1 MICLTENQTRL
12 MELDTEYYDWYY
24 DNVGKPPSIWDDDYP
39 LEFELSEDGKLV
51 TKGLTEEEKIR
62 RKELTQKINKYNKEK
77 DLWIVREAYS
87 RYGYEVAE
95 WMARTRR
102 VEVPDDLYPCNGKQ
116 AQCSMFCSKYMK
128 GCTM

>member
-12 MELDTEYYDWYY
+12 MELDNEYYKWYY

-39 LEFELSEDGKLV
+39 LGIEVLENGKIV
-51 TKGLTEEEKIR
+51 VKELTEEERIK
-62 RKELTQKINKYNKEK
+62 KEELMQKIEAYNLKR
-77 DLWIVREAYS
+77 DLWIVGEAYN

-102 VEVPDDLYPCNGKQ
+102 VEMPNDLYPCNCEQ

>member
-12 MELDTEYYDWYY
+12 LELDNEYEDWYY
-24 DNVGKPPSIWDDDYP
+24 DNVGKPPSIFDEDYP
-39 LEFELSEDGKLV
+39 LSIEVRNGEIVVKE
-51 TKGLTEEEKIR
+51 LTEEEKIK
-62 RKELTQKINKYNKEK
+62 RKELSQKINEYNKER
-77 DLWIVREAYS
+77 DLWIVREAYK

-102 VEVPDDLYPCNGKQ
+102 VEIPDDLYPCNGKQ

>member
-12 MELDTEYYDWYY
+12 MELDIEYEDWYY
-24 DNVGKPPSIWDDDYP
+24 DNVGKPPSIWDDEYP
-39 LEFELSEDGKLV
+39 LSIEMRNGEIVVKE
-51 TKGLTEEEKIR
+51 LTEEEKIK
-62 RKELTQKINKYNKEK
+62 RKELSQKISDYNKER
-77 DLWIVREAYS
+77 DIWIVREAYN

-102 VEVPDDLYPCNGKQ
+102 VEVPEDLYPCKGEQ

-128 GCTM
+128 ECKM

>member
-1 MICLTENQTRL
+1 MICLSKNQTRL
-12 MELDTEYYDWYY
+12 LELDCEYDDWYR
-24 DNVGKPPSIWDDDYP
+24 DNIGRPPSIWDDDYP
-39 LEFELSEDGKLV
+39 LGIEVLENGKIV
-51 TKGLTEEEKIR
+51 VKELTEEERIK
-62 RKELTQKINKYNKEK
+62 KEELMQKIEAYNLKR
-77 DLWIVREAYS
+77 DLWIVGEAYN

-102 VEVPDDLYPCNGKQ
+102 IEIPKDLYPCNCEQ

>member
-12 MELDTEYYDWYY
+12 MELDIEYDDWYR
-24 DNVGKPPSIWDDDYP
+24 DNIGKPPSIWDDDYP

-51 TKGLTEEEKIR
+51 VKGLTEEERVK
-62 RKELTQKINKYNKEK
+62 RKELTQKISEYNKER
-77 DLWIVREAYS
+77 DLWIVRKAYN

-102 VEVPDDLYPCNGKQ
+102 VEMPEVLYPCHCEQ
-116 AQCSMFCSKYMK
+116 AQCSMFCAKYVK
-128 GCTM
+128 GCMM